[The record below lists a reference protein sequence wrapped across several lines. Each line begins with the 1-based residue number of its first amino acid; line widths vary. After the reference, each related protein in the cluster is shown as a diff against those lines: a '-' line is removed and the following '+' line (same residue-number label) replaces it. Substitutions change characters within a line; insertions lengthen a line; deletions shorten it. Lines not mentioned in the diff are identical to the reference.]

1 VRSIRLGIALL
12 GLVALTAACGGGGSH
27 PTTSTADN
35 IGGTAP
41 DTGPLAWPAPP
52 ADQVAQLTTA
62 AGLQLEHHE
71 TLVHH
76 VHAHLDVF
84 IDGVHRNVPAGICI
98 VITDPAVHHA
108 KADGQPAYGGI
119 SNCDEPCISPLHTH
133 DITGILH
140 TESATSQDNTLGQFF
155 KEWNVRLDD
164 NCVADFC
171 TPATTIAVYVNGRVH
186 PLQGVGAIPL
196 TDLTEFTIVI
206 GQPPARIPNTA
217 NFNKA

>member
-1 VRSIRLGIALL
+1 VRRIRLGMALL
-12 GLVALTAACGGGGSH
+12 MLLAVTTACGGSSSH
-27 PTTSTADN
+27 PSVTTADN

-84 IDGVHRNVPAGICI
+84 IDGVHRNVPAGLGI
-98 VITDPAVHHA
+98 VITDPAVHHGTV
-108 KADGQPAYGGI
+108 DGEPAYGGI
-119 SNCDEPCISPLHTH
+119 SNCDQPCISPLHTH

-140 TESATSQDNTLGQFF
+140 TESASKVDNTLGQFF

-164 NCVADFC
+164 KCVADSC
-171 TPATTIAVYVNGRVH
+171 TPATKIAVYVNGRAH
-186 PLQGVGAIPL
+186 SLQGAATLAL
-196 TDLTEFTIVI
+196 TDLTEFAIVI
-206 GQPPARIPNTA
+206 GQPPAKIPNTA
-217 NFNKA
+217 VFSKA